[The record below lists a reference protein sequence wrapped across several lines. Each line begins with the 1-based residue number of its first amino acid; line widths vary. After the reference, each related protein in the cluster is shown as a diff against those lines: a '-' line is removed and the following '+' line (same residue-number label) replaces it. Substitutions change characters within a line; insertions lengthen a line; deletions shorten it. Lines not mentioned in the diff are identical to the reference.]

1 MGGSSYSD
9 DLYTSRAA
17 DRVARGVPTF
27 DHDHKVKTGVV
38 AKAVHD
44 KLNPKGVT
52 RESRDSDAHPNSL
65 PIGVLLD
72 VTGSMRTLPAQ
83 IQAKIPQLMGLLI
96 RKGYVADPQ
105 VLFGAVGDY
114 FSDKAP
120 LQVGQFE
127 SGLEMED
134 DLGNM
139 LLEGGGGG
147 SNQESYQLG
156 LYFFARHTVSDA
168 WDKRSKKGYL
178 FVIGDEA
185 PYECL
190 TVNEATAILGDT
202 LQAELTTA
210 AIVAELRERYH
221 VLFVIP
227 AGASNTGA
235 GWLKSA
241 WVKLLGE
248 QNVLDLDNPGNVA
261 EMVAA
266 TIGICEGT
274 TDIDGVSADL
284 HDVGSGASA
293 GSITTALAPL
303 ARNAGGA
310 IGKVDLPAADA
321 PVTNERI

>member
-9 DLYTSRAA
+9 DLYVSRAA
-17 DRVARGVPTF
+17 ARAASGVPTF
-27 DHDHKVKTGVV
+27 DHDHKVKTGAV
-38 AKAVHD
+38 AKKVHD

-72 VTGSMRTLPAQ
+72 VTGSMRTLPTK

-114 FSDKAP
+114 HADKAP

-139 LLEGGGGG
+139 WLEGGGGG
-147 SNQESYQLG
+147 TEQESYQLG

-168 WDKRSKKGYL
+168 WEKRGKKGYL
-178 FVIGDEA
+178 FIIGDEA
-185 PYECL
+185 PYGQL
-190 TVNEATAILGDT
+190 TRNEAGAVFGDILQGDIKTADLVS
-202 LQAELTTA
+202 E
-210 AIVAELRERYH
+210 VSERYH
-221 VLFVIP
+221 VFFVIP

-235 GWLKSA
+235 GWLKKTWSD
-241 WVKLLGE
+241 LLGE
-248 QNVLDLDNPGNVA
+248 QHVIDLNDAQNVA
-261 EMVAA
+261 ETIAA
-266 TIGICEGT
+266 TIGICEGA
-274 TDIDGVSADL
+274 TDIDGIGADL
-284 HDVGSGASA
+284 ADVGSGAAA
-293 GSITTALAPL
+293 GAITTALAPL
-303 ARNAGGA
+303 ARSAPGA
-310 IGKVDLPAADA
+310 IGKADLPPTSA
-321 PVTNERI
+321 PVTHERV